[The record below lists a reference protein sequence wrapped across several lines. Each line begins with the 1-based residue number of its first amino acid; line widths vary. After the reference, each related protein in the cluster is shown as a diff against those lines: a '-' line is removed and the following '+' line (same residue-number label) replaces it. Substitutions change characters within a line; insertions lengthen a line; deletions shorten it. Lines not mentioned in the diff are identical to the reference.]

1 MATDAQGNYY
11 FDPKE
16 FEFGNLNQ
24 QIQAPAIPAGNAP
37 GTGIFPVGGTPDNF
51 STGGNVPA
59 NIAGGVTPPT
69 TAVDSPTGFNP
80 YIQGINAASGVAN
93 AYLGFEN
100 LRLGKKQFGFAKDSF
115 NKNLA
120 NQAQL
125 TNNQLEDQSRSRIA
139 ASGLYDRGTASGRES
154 IASDLESYTAPRRV
168 SGAPV

>member
-24 QIQAPAIPAGNAP
+24 QIQTPVSSGNVP
-37 GTGIFPVGGTPDNF
+37 GTGVFPTGETPANF
-51 STGGNVPA
+51 ATGGNVPA
-59 NIAGGVTPPT
+59 NIAGGVNSPDVS
-69 TAVDSPTGFNP
+69 VDGPGGFNP

-100 LRLGKKQFGFAKDSF
+100 LRLGKKQFKFSKDTF
-115 NKNLA
+115 NKNLE

-125 TNNQLEDQSRSRIA
+125 TNNALEDQQRSRIA
-139 ASGLYDRGTASGRES
+139 ASGLYDRNTSAGRSS
-154 IASDLESYTAPRRV
+154 IASDLESYVAPRRI